1 MAGFAHEQVCRVREL
16 VGEPAA
22 LGGAVTVALCGHW
35 EHDGDCR
42 WPHHTA
48 VTVEGGDHVVTV
60 GFDALD
66 TDVDE
71 VRRQIREGLSTG
83 RLRGPDG
90 TVSTW
95 VLHG

>member
-1 MAGFAHEQVCRVREL
+1 MAGFAHEQVCRVRDL

-42 WPHHTA
+42 WPHHTSVQGHGA
-48 VTVEGGDHVVTV
+48 GHLVTVA
-60 GFDALD
+60 FDAD
-66 TDVDE
+66 QRDVE
-71 VRRQIREGLSTG
+71 QVRERVRKVLSRG
-83 RLRGPDG
+83 RMQGPDG

-95 VLHG
+95 VLLD